1 MRLRPRKRDRNT
13 VGVRDEDFEENWSL
27 AVEDDSTDLSQIFE
41 QNIDQNV
48 FQNVGPNSDP
58 NMEQSDLTNRQL

>member
-1 MRLRPRKRDRNT
+1 M
-13 VGVRDEDFEENWSL
+13 GVRDEDFEENWSL